1 MAPENAD
8 AENGGNRRR
17 WNMERN
23 VKNPSRYTGWDVLKP
38 FLIYYILYN
47 AASAALTFG
56 WAMVM
61 RRSSMAAAA
70 GSRYGDT
77 VAEAINAV
85 SMLAAVLPLIPMLR
99 RELILNGECARSVRT
114 GQEKTRPERVQAE
127 KTQTE
132 RTQTERACSERPRRG
147 RARTAADVLLT
158 IVMAWSASIGLN
170 IALAYTGLTRASEA
184 YREVERQQY
193 GAAAAVGTV
202 LFVLLAPAAEEIVFR
217 GLVFNRMK
225 RCYSA
230 VPAVI
235 GSSVLF
241 GVCHGNI
248 VQGTYGVCMGILI
261 AYVYWRTERFA
272 YPCLFHASANL
283 AVYGLAWNAALHEAV
298 YTGWG
303 CAACLALAAVCI
315 GWMEKMHAGKQ
326 DMSDNYT

>member
-8 AENGGNRRR
+8 AENGGNGRR

-23 VKNPSRYTGWDVLKP
+23 VKDPSRYTGWDVLKP

-47 AASAALTFG
+47 AVSVALTFG

-85 SMLAAVLPLIPMLR
+85 SMFAAVLPLIPMLR

-127 KTQTE
+127 KT
-132 RTQTERACSERPRRG
+132 RTG
-147 RARTAADVLLT
+147 ADVLLT

-170 IALAYTGLTRASEA
+170 IALAYIGLTRASEA

-230 VPAVI
+230 VPAII

-315 GWMEKMHAGKQ
+315 GWMKKMHAGKQ
-326 DMSDNYT
+326 NISDNYT